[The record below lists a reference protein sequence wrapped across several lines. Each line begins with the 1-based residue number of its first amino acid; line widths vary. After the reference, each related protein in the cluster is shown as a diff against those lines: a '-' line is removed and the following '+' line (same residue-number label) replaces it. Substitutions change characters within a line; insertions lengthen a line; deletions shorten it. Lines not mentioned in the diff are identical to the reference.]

1 MTKTMSNPRWLRPL
15 RRLLV
20 VVVGVAAGALLAHL
34 HLTRLLLGG
43 SPLLDKLAGLIAG
56 VVIALATLAGHHLGA
71 SGKE

>member
-1 MTKTMSNPRWLRPL
+1 MTKTMSNPRWSRPL

-20 VVVGVAAGALLAHL
+20 AVVGVAAGALLAHL

-43 SPLLDKLAGLIAG
+43 SPLLDNLVGLIVG
-56 VVIALATLAGHHLGA
+56 VVIALVTLAARRLGA